1 MACENRLRTK
11 STDFYGDAS
20 MDAATKTKTLLTAL
34 FAGFI
39 LAPNLRAE
47 DEPTPPTGIAA
58 IVSDWLS
65 KTPQFSLVRAVNFD
79 VRLDAKT
86 NKLGAN
92 APFVVQVPADLET
105 APQVM
110 MVQSDQGII
119 GTFTLNCSQGTAC
132 CPDGTVCC
140 DEANTESQATI
151 PLGQTPMARTLRI
164 AVPMKFSEQLN
175 RNPIGNLVT
184 EVIACGHRI
193 CTGSKCYEV
202 KDGPVSG
209 THCDTESAIEKPQSE
224 SHEESFADEEPIQ
237 VVPMAP
243 PPPPPV
249 QVVMNSSGFS
259 DSAMVQTIVSES
271 QLQNS
276 NVSIP
281 LSALM
286 DLMIA
291 KTELSTRLEMTE
303 QLMLERE
310 AVVEKIQQISER
322 NAQLATQLAVAEVR
336 QQMSD
341 VLTASIVERAEIAM
355 KVVSHEAT
363 SGSKLESGRSVQAI
377 HEDLSNIRRQI
388 ALLRRNQPVAFAP
401 SDLGIRQPIPYV
413 STAQLRDG
421 VLSYHDAPATG
432 LTPPSVSQTEKDP
445 ESTCEGS
452 SHCGTGIEK

>member
-1 MACENRLRTK
+1 
-11 STDFYGDAS
+11 

-34 FAGFI
+34 FAGFV

-58 IVSDWLS
+58 IVSEWLA

-86 NKLGAN
+86 NKLGSD
-92 APFVVQVPADLET
+92 APFVAQTPDRLAT
-105 APQVM
+105 APQVV
-110 MVQSDQGII
+110 MVQSDQGV
-119 GTFTLNCSQGTAC
+119 GTFTLNCTQGTAC

-140 DEANTESQATI
+140 DEASTESQAST
-151 PLGQTPMARTLRI
+151 PLARTLRI

-193 CTGSKCYEV
+193 CAGSKCYEV

-209 THCDTESAIEKPQSE
+209 THCDTETAAESPHSE
-224 SHEESFADEEPIQ
+224 PHDESFADEEPIQ

-249 QVVMNSSGFS
+249 QVVMNSSGSS
-259 DSAMVQTIVSES
+259 DSAMVQAIVSES

-276 NVSIP
+276 KVSIP
-281 LSALM
+281 LSTLM
-286 DLMIA
+286 DLMVA

-303 QLMLERE
+303 QMMLERE

-322 NAQLATQLAVAEVR
+322 NAQLANQLAVAEVR

-341 VLTASIVERAEIAM
+341 VLTASIVERAEMAM

-413 STAQLRDG
+413 PTAQLLDEVVAYRDK
-421 VLSYHDAPATG
+421 PARG
-432 LTPPSVSQTEKDP
+432 LTPPSTSSTESEP
-445 ESTCEGS
+445 EVTCEGS
-452 SHCGTGIEK
+452 THCGTGIEK

>member
-1 MACENRLRTK
+1 
-11 STDFYGDAS
+11 
-20 MDAATKTKTLLTAL
+20 MDAATKIKTLLTAL
-34 FAGFI
+34 FAGFV

-65 KTPQFSLVRAVNFD
+65 KTPQFSLFRAVNFD

-86 NKLGAN
+86 NKLGSS
-92 APFVVQVPADLET
+92 APFAVQTPADLEN
-105 APQVM
+105 AHQVM
-110 MVQSDQGII
+110 MVQSDQGIM
-119 GTFTLNCSQGTAC
+119 GTFTLNCSKRPAC
-132 CPDGTVCC
+132 CSDETVFC
-140 DEANTESQATI
+140 DEANTESQTKT
-151 PLGQTPMARTLRI
+151 PLARTLRI

-193 CTGSKCYEV
+193 CTGSQCYEV

-209 THCDTESAIEKPQSE
+209 THCDTESAAESPNSE
-224 SHEESFADEEPIQ
+224 SHEESFADEEPIH

-249 QVVMNSSGFS
+249 QVVMNSSGSS
-259 DSAMVQTIVSES
+259 DSAMVQDIVSES
-271 QLQNS
+271 QLQNAK
-276 NVSIP
+276 VSIP
-281 LSALM
+281 LSTLM

-303 QLMLERE
+303 QIMLERE

-322 NAQLATQLAVAEVR
+322 NAQLASQLAVAEVR

-363 SGSKLESGRSVQAI
+363 TGSKQESGRSVQAI

-401 SDLGIRQPIPYV
+401 SDLGIRPPSPYIP
-413 STAQLRDG
+413 TAQLQRNDSDG
-421 VLSYHDAPATG
+421 NESYSFTPTPG
-432 LTPPSVSQTEKDP
+432 LTPPSVSQTEREP
-445 ESTCEGS
+445 EGTCEGVS
-452 SHCGTGIEK
+452 KYGIGIEK

>member
-1 MACENRLRTK
+1 MACKNRLRPK

-34 FAGFI
+34 FAGFV

-47 DEPTPPTGIAA
+47 DEPTPPAGIAA
-58 IVSDWLS
+58 IVSEWLS

-79 VRLDAKT
+79 VRFDTKT
-86 NKLGAN
+86 NKLGSS
-92 APFVVQVPADLET
+92 APFVVQTPAKLET
-105 APQVM
+105 TPQVM
-110 MVQSDQGII
+110 MVQSDQGVI
-119 GTFTLNCSQGTAC
+119 GTFTLNCPDGTAC
-132 CPDGTVCC
+132 CPNGTVCC
-140 DEANTESQATI
+140 DEASTESQTPT
-151 PLGQTPMARTLRI
+151 PLGRTLRI
-164 AVPMKFSEQLN
+164 AMPMKFSEQLN

-193 CTGSKCYEV
+193 CAGSKCYEV

-209 THCDTESAIEKPQSE
+209 THCDTDTAAENPQSE
-224 SHEESFADEEPIQ
+224 SHEESFADEEAIQ

-249 QVVMNSSGFS
+249 QVVMNSSGSF
-259 DSAMVQTIVSES
+259 DSAIVQDIVSES

-276 NVSIP
+276 KVSIP
-281 LSALM
+281 LSTLM

-322 NAQLATQLAVAEVR
+322 NAQLANQLAVAEVR

-401 SDLGIRQPIPYV
+401 SDLGIRQPSPYV
-413 STAQLRDG
+413 PTAHLWG
-421 VLSYHDAPATG
+421 GAVPYHFAPAPD
-432 LTPPSVSQTEKDP
+432 LTPPSVSQTESKP
-445 ESTCEGS
+445 EVTCEDS
-452 SHCGTGIEK
+452 SHCGIGIEK